1 MIKRRYFFRV
11 ESRPLLKQKRL
22 ANGMVTVASCIV
34 THKSWFPDQNEV
46 YRQAINN
53 VISKDEEFLEDEIM
67 ITAMSRL

>member
-46 YRQAINN
+46 YRQAINK
-53 VISKDEEFLEDEIM
+53 VI
-67 ITAMSRL
+67 